1 MEKYYAVY
9 FDEIGTELTLFEN
22 KYLSAREY
30 TKSVD
35 SEYIFSDVVY
45 EEKVLNPSVKF
56 LYESFLYDGYVLK
69 DEACYYCNDSVKDGF
84 MYDRKN
90 QRVVYGKTPVYVKIV
105 GDSFVDV
112 VTNQIIPKRI
122 VKIATEIESPELL
135 HVMANDLKFISNYVD
150 IYSLVLE
157 DCISMFSGEVINMN
171 VVQEVYDD
179 LCFKKYREEYGY
191 LNLDCSSFEEVEES
205 MNNRTVL
212 QVGEHQK
219 IKRIVENIRKS
230 SIG

>member
-22 KYLSAREY
+22 KYLNAREY

-69 DEACYYCNDSVKDGF
+69 EEACYYCNDSVKDGF

-90 QRVVYGKTPVYVKIV
+90 QRVVYGKTPVYVKTV

-112 VTNQIIPKRI
+112 VTNQVIPKRI

-135 HVMANDLKFISNYVD
+135 HVMANDLKIISNYVD

-157 DCISMFSGEVINMN
+157 DCISMFSSEVINMN

-179 LCFKKYREEYGY
+179 LCFKKYREEYGD

-212 QVGEHQK
+212 QVGEYQK
-219 IKRIVENIRKS
+219 IKNIVRNIRKS
-230 SIG
+230 PNN